1 MNDWIKK
8 IECQINNVEDKI
20 YNKKDIE
27 KRMKNL
33 ETEVSKAKTIAISS
47 EKLANRLVDDVMAG
61 QEEIQAQI

>member
-1 MNDWIKK
+1 MNDWMKK
-8 IECQINNVEDKI
+8 IEGQINNVEDKI

-61 QEEIQAQI
+61 QEEI